1 MGLGT
6 KGVCFGVCF
15 GQKVEA
21 LVAVH
26 PNEKLECSFTNKK
39 ATRRNEHSSTE
50 QMAVRR
56 VVVRT

>member
-39 ATRRNEHSSTE
+39 AKETNIAALSRWL
-50 QMAVRR
+50 
-56 VVVRT
+56 